1 MADYTSGDKTNGV
14 AGAKVV
20 ANSSGAPTRSD
31 DQILQDAKKR
41 LQMSIEAYDESRQS
55 ELDDLK
61 FLAGSPDN
69 QWQWP
74 QAVLTART
82 TGNGSTI
89 NARPCLTINKLP
101 QHVLMITNQ
110 QRQDRP
116 SGKVIPVD
124 DRADVEVAEV
134 FEGVVRHI
142 EYISDSDVVY
152 NTACQ
157 NQVGLGEGYWR
168 YITEYV
174 DATSFDQEIK
184 LQKIE
189 NIFSVQM
196 DPTAQCPAGSDA
208 QWCLITQDL
217 TKDEFEHQ
225 FPNATPISQWG
236 PMSVGDQGMSTWLTD
251 QTVRIAEY
259 FYIECVKKKLG
270 LYPTVPGIV
279 QGGSYLDDSMEAKAF
294 SAMGIKPSRVRDTEV
309 NQVKWCKVNGCEVLE
324 KKDWAGKYIP
334 VVRVLGNKYEVEGRV
349 YLSGIVRNAKDAQ
362 RMYNYWTS
370 QEAEMLALAPK
381 APFVGAAGQFE
392 GFEDKW
398 KQANIQNF
406 PYLEYNHVVDEGLL
420 VPAPQRLAPPLPQ
433 QGLIQAKLGASDDI
447 KGTTGQYNPSLG
459 ADAQEKSGKAIVARQ
474 KQTDLGT
481 FHYHDNFGVGLKQG
495 TRILIDLVPKIYDTA
510 RIARIV
516 GLDGDAQQVQ
526 LNPEQQEPVRVIKDE
541 QTGAA
546 IKKIYNLNVGKYDVA
561 VEAGRGYATKR
572 QEASESMGLLIQTN
586 PEMWNI
592 IGDLF
597 VKGMDWPGA
606 QEMAKRLRATIPP
619 EVLAAGDGDEDT
631 PRVAQLTKALDQQSQ
646 IVQAQQ
652 AMIENFRKSVEA
664 QNAENEK
671 NRVANEHFRAD
682 IEAYNAN
689 TTRMKSMLD
698 ALAKA
703 TGPDGSSAVLNQTIQ
718 QILAAP
724 SLEEEE
730 PIPLEQGEAHM
741 QTGGMM
747 PQMPQGGIQMEPQQP
762 PGVM

>member
-1 MADYTSGDKTNGV
+1 MADETNGV

-20 ANSSGAPTRSD
+20 ANSAGAPTRSD
-31 DQILQDAKKR
+31 AQILQDAKKR
-41 LQMSIEAYDESRQS
+41 LQMSIEAYDISRQS

-74 QAVLTART
+74 QEVLTART

-89 NARPCLTINKLP
+89 NARPCLTINKMP
-101 QHVLMITNQ
+101 QHVLQITNQ

-116 SGKVIPVD
+116 SGRVIPVD
-124 DRADVEVAEV
+124 DKADVQVAEV
-134 FEGVVRHI
+134 YEGVVRHI

-157 NQVGLGEGYWR
+157 NQVALGEGYWR

-174 DATSFDQEIK
+174 DSNSFDQEIR

-189 NIFSVQM
+189 NIFSVQL
-196 DPTAQCPAGSDA
+196 DPTAQDPAGADA

-217 TKDEFEHQ
+217 TTEEFEAQ
-225 FPNATPISQWG
+225 FPNATPVSQWG

-251 QTVRIAEY
+251 RTVRIAEY
-259 FYIECVKKKLG
+259 FYIECVKKRLG

-279 QGGSYLDDSMEAKAF
+279 QGGAYLLDSMEAMAYKR
-294 SAMGIKPSRVRDTEV
+294 MGIEPQRVRDTEV
-309 NQVKWCKVNGCEVLE
+309 KQVKWCKLNGVEVLE

-420 VPAPQRLAPPLPQ
+420 VPPPQRLAPPLPQ
-433 QGLIQAKLGASDDI
+433 QGLLQAKLGAADDI
-447 KGTTGQYNPSLG
+447 KGTTGQYNPTLG
-459 ADAQEKSGKAIVARQ
+459 ADAQEKSGKAIIARQ
-474 KQTDLGT
+474 KQSDLGT
-481 FHYHDNFGVGLKQG
+481 FHYHDNFGVGLKHG
-495 TRILIDLVPKIYDTA
+495 TRILVDLIPKIYDTA
-510 RIARIV
+510 RVARII
-516 GLDGDAQQVQ
+516 GLEGDTAQIK
-526 LNPEQQEPVRVIKDE
+526 LNPEQEGPVVTRKDE
-541 QTGAA
+541 ETGAV
-546 IKKIYNLNVGKYDVA
+546 IEKIYNLNVGKYDVA

-572 QEASESMGLLIQTN
+572 QEAVESMGLLVQTN
-586 PEMWNI
+586 PEMWRI
-592 IGDLF
+592 IGDLL
-597 VKGMDWPGA
+597 VKNMDWPGA
-606 QEMAKRLRATIPP
+606 QEMAKRLRATVPA
-619 EVLAAGDGDEDT
+619 EVLAAGDGEDDT
-631 PRVAQLTKALDQQSQ
+631 PRVAQLTKMIEEQNR
-646 IVQAQQ
+646 IMNAQQ
-652 AMIENFRKSVEA
+652 QMLDNFKKSTEA
-664 QNAENEK
+664 QQAENEK
-671 NRVANEHFRAD
+671 NRVQNEHFRAD

-689 TTRMKSMLD
+689 TTRLKSILD
-698 ALAKA
+698 ALAK
-703 TGPDGSSAVLNQTIQ
+703 TSGPDGTSAVLQQTIN
-718 QILAAP
+718 QILESP

-730 PIPLEQGEAHM
+730 PMPLEQGEMHM
-741 QTGGMM
+741 QPQGMQPPM
-747 PQMPQGGIQMEPQQP
+747 PPQMPQGM
-762 PGVM
+762 